1 MATRKPKASAPAVQ
15 QKPKQR
21 KRIST
26 QDFVNSSL
34 KTFSLYDNVRSIPGI
49 DGLKPAQRKAI
60 YGNLQRGET
69 AGELQVERLAS
80 FIAQKTDYHHGAVSM
95 VSTLV
100 GLAADLYP
108 GSNNMNIFHPE
119 GQFGSRLTKE
129 PGAGR
134 YISTAFNENFRKLF
148 RKEDDAILV
157 HNQVDG
163 TEIEPKLYLPL
174 LPFVLINGATGM
186 GTGHSCEI
194 KSYNPNELRD
204 AVLQVL
210 AGKSL
215 VDHTLVPFF
224 NGFHGTV
231 HKNPT
236 TGQLIIS
243 GKLEVVNST
252 TIRITELPVGVFL
265 DQYKEH
271 LNKLEEAEFIKDY
284 VDGSREDSFE
294 FTVTVPRTTTML
306 SEDELMAKFKLI
318 ARDTENFTMWNAD
331 GVLQR
336 FKSAEEIIKVFTDWR
351 LTYYSVRRDK
361 LISTTEESIRILGET
376 IRFIEFYIEYAK
388 DFRQATKAELSE
400 ILLEA
405 GFTDWEK
412 LIGMPVYNLTFD
424 RITELTTRKAKD
436 EVTLA
441 ELQADTALAMYRREL
456 KAFKY

>member
-1 MATRKPKASAPAVQ
+1 MATRKPKAPEKATPMA
-15 QKPKQR
+15 KQR
-21 KRIST
+21 KKIST
-26 QDFVNSSL
+26 SNFVNSSL

-60 YGNLQRGET
+60 YGTLQRGES

-148 RKEDDAILV
+148 RKEDDAILQ

-163 TEIEPKLYLPL
+163 TEIEPKLYLPI
-174 LPFVLINGATGM
+174 LPFVLINGATGI
-186 GTGHSCEI
+186 GTGHSTEI
-194 KSYNPNELRD
+194 KSYHPNEIRD
-204 AVLQVL
+204 AVLDVL
-210 AGKSL
+210 AGKEL
-215 VDHTLVPFF
+215 VDHSLTPYF
-224 NGFHGTV
+224 NGYHGSVT
-231 HKNPT
+231 KNPT
-236 TGQLIIS
+236 TGQLSIR
-243 GKLEVVNST
+243 GKLEVINST
-252 TIRITELPVGVFL
+252 TILISELPVGVFL
-265 DQYKEH
+265 DTYKEH

-306 SEDELMAKFKLI
+306 SEEELMMKFKLI
-318 ARDTENFTMWNAD
+318 ARDNENFTMWNAT
-331 GVLQR
+331 GTLQR

-351 LTYYSVRRDK
+351 LSWYDVRLNK
-361 LISTTEESIRILGET
+361 LISTTEESIRLLGET

-388 DFRQATKAELSE
+388 DFRQATKSELTE

-405 GFTDWEK
+405 GFIDWEK
-412 LIGMPVYNLTFD
+412 LIAMPVYNLTFD
-424 RITELTTRKAKD
+424 RITELQSRKAKD
-436 EVTLA
+436 ETVLV
-441 ELQADTALAMYRREL
+441 ELQSDSALKMYRREL
-456 KAFKY
+456 KAFKYQ

>member
-1 MATRKPKASAPAVQ
+1 MSKY
-15 QKPKQR
+15 
-21 KRIST
+21 
-26 QDFVNSSL
+26 L
-34 KTFSLYDNVRSIPGI
+34 LYS
-49 DGLKPAQRKAI
+49 
-60 YGNLQRGET
+60 
-69 AGELQVERLAS
+69 
-80 FIAQKTDYHHGAVSM
+80 
-95 VSTLV
+95 
-100 GLAADLYP
+100 
-108 GSNNMNIFHPE
+108 
-119 GQFGSRLTKE
+119 
-129 PGAGR
+129 
-134 YISTAFNENFRKLF
+134 
-148 RKEDDAILV
+148 
-157 HNQVDG
+157 
-163 TEIEPKLYLPL
+163 
-174 LPFVLINGATGM
+174 
-186 GTGHSCEI
+186 
-194 KSYNPNELRD
+194 
-204 AVLQVL
+204 
-210 AGKSL
+210 
-215 VDHTLVPFF
+215 
-224 NGFHGTV
+224 
-231 HKNPT
+231 KNPT

-252 TIRITELPVGVFL
+252 TIRISELPVGVFL

-306 SEDELMAKFKLI
+306 SEDELMIKFKLI

-424 RITELTTRKAKD
+424 RITELTARKAKD